1 MKRVLA
7 AAALAVLMAAGPA
20 TAQDQQVQPA
30 QPTQPAEKSIST
42 PTDAA
47 GNYYTES
54 EQSDF
59 LASNLIGSRVYAT
72 TKEIDDSQPMNKA
85 STDWDDIGEVNNIII
100 GKDGA
105 VKAVVLGIGGFLS
118 MGEKNVAVKMDALRF
133 VKKSGDDANDF
144 YIVVKGDKASLEK
157 APTWKSRASD

>member
-1 MKRVLA
+1 MKRYFA
-7 AAALAVLMAAGPA
+7 KAALAVLTAAGPA
-20 TAQDQQVQPA
+20 IAQEQQVQPA
-30 QPTQPAEKSIST
+30 QSAEKSMST
-42 PTDAA
+42 TTDAA
-47 GNYYTES
+47 GNYYTAS

-72 TKEIDDSQPMNKA
+72 TKEIDDAQPMNKV

-118 MGEKNVAVKMDALRF
+118 MGEKNVAVKMNALRF
-133 VKKSGDDANDF
+133 VKKSGDDASDF

-157 APTWKSRASD
+157 APTWKSRAGD